1 MEDHRLMLRGT
12 HCIGI
17 SGGVR
22 GRRRGEG
29 STQGLKG
36 RRIAEEL
43 GRIEGRGRGRR
54 EEVGWR
60 EESVDREMG
69 GEKREGSK
77 REK

>member
-1 MEDHRLMLRGT
+1 M
-12 HCIGI
+12 
-17 SGGVR
+17 
-22 GRRRGEG
+22 
-29 STQGLKG
+29 KG